1 MNLGGTSGSRLVS
14 DWSDALWRSWGGW
27 DCDVLGT
34 GTARW
39 KLGVYMSQITAV
51 VIDYFCIII
60 ECTLTLYYYCCC
72 YTVAVIQVYVTQV
85 AVIKSPFL
93 RLDVMLQVII
103 VLRSYSVSRTL
114 LTGQLVQEFII
125 IKWTLYYYYYRAR
138 LAAGIPLI
146 LLELR

>member
-14 DWSDALWRSWGGW
+14 DWSDALWHSWGGW

-60 ECTLTLYYYCCC
+60 ECTLTLYY
-72 YTVAVIQVYVTQV
+72 
-85 AVIKSPFL
+85 
-93 RLDVMLQVII
+93 
-103 VLRSYSVSRTL
+103 
-114 LTGQLVQEFII
+114 E
-125 IKWTLYYYYYRAR
+125 RAR
-138 LAAGIPLI
+138 LAAGILLI